1 MTHMPAATQNTS
13 DSLYEVRRS
22 NIDGSGAFA
31 LKNIPKGTRIDE
43 YVGERISNAEADKRY
58 RDHEMETHHT
68 WLFALD
74 GNITIDAA
82 VGGSDSRFINHS
94 CDPNCEAIEE
104 KGRIFIYSLRAI
116 PKGTELAY
124 DYAYARD
131 DDDEDEEEWERF
143 YACRCGSPK
152 CRGTILAP
160 KKPKKAPAKLKT
172 AAVAKAKTK
181 TKATAKTKTKT
192 KTKATAKTKVTAKTK
207 AKAKAKSKVA
217 AKTKA
222 PAKTKAKAPTK
233 TKTKTKTKAKAKR
246 R

>member
-1 MTHMPAATQNTS
+1 MTDAFEFSKMATMPPATQKTS
-13 DSLYEVRRS
+13 DPIYEVRRS
-22 NIDGSGAFA
+22 KIDGSGAFA

-43 YVGERISNAEADKRY
+43 YVGERISNAEADRRY

-74 GNITIDAA
+74 GNVTIDAA

-104 KGRIFIYSLRAI
+104 KGRIFIYSVRAI

-172 AAVAKAKTK
+172 AAVAK
-181 TKATAKTKTKT
+181 TKTKT
-192 KTKATAKTKVTAKTK
+192 KTKA
-207 AKAKAKSKVA
+207 
-217 AKTKA
+217 
-222 PAKTKAKAPTK
+222 
-233 TKTKTKTKAKAKR
+233 
-246 R
+246 

>member
-1 MTHMPAATQNTS
+1 MAPMPPATQTTS
-13 DSLYEVRRS
+13 DALYEVRRS

-31 LKNIPKGTRIDE
+31 LRNIPKGTRIDE
-43 YVGERISNAEADKRY
+43 YVGERISNAEADRRY

-74 GNITIDAA
+74 GNVTIDAA

-104 KGRIFIYSLRAI
+104 KGRIFIYSVRAI

-131 DDDEDEEEWERF
+131 EDDEDEEEWERF
-143 YACRCGSPK
+143 YACRCGSAN

-160 KKPKKAPAKLKT
+160 KKPKKAPAKVKT
-172 AAVAKAKTK
+172 VARAKSKAPAKTK
-181 TKATAKTKTKT
+181 TKAKSKTKAVAKTKTKT
-192 KTKATAKTKVTAKTK
+192 KAAVKTKAKAKTKAAVKTKAKTK
-207 AKAKAKSKVA
+207 AKAKAKTKGRK
-217 AKTKA
+217 KTA
-222 PAKTKAKAPTK
+222 
-233 TKTKTKTKAKAKR
+233 R
-246 R
+246 G